1 MYCINI
7 AFTNSL
13 WCIYIRETRQCTP
26 IFYLIV
32 HLYNVHETE
41 SLWYYFVRYGN
52 DITQW
57 IIFTILHEIIT
68 ARFFDSL
75 IFCYRKMLPYFRN
88 LHHKLPTKHL
98 KLICWILEL
107 VHKHKNCSRE
117 KPLCCIVTF
126 VYLLTRVESSFVL
139 YRNWWT
145 CLCL

>member
-1 MYCINI
+1 MYLHTWNPSVYTHFLFDRSFI
-7 AFTNSL
+7 
-13 WCIYIRETRQCTP
+13 QCTWNRKFVVLLCK
-26 IFYLIV
+26 IWQ
-32 HLYNVHETE
+32 
-41 SLWYYFVRYGN
+41 WYHSMNY
-52 DITQW
+52 
-57 IIFTILHEIIT
+57 FTILHEIIT